1 MKQINYIFILVLCLI
16 LFLSEDARAE
26 RKSFIRDAET
36 EIYLRDLARPIF
48 KIANLDP
55 ESIKLYIVNDKS
67 LNAFVAGGQNLFIN
81 TGLIKESENP
91 LLLLGVIAHETGHI
105 SGGHLIRKIS
115 DAEDFVFK
123 TALGY
128 ILGIGSVLAG
138 APPEAATAI
147 VAGGQKLGESG
158 FLKYSR
164 QHEEEADQAAL
175 DYMHKLKISPIGLL
189 SLLEKL
195 HNDQVMKFGT
205 DINKYRL
212 THPLSKERISH
223 IKNSISQTK
232 DNYIDDDRLKN
243 LNFRHKLITA
253 KLRGFLGNAEK
264 ILKETE
270 GKNDIFNRY
279 TRAVALYRLP
289 NTAKAIDEIDALIKD
304 MPEFPYFHE
313 LKGQVLFEVGRI
325 QESISPYK
333 KALDLKKDEPLLM
346 LELAVSLIATEEKD
360 NFQKAIDLLN
370 VVVSKEDSNIFA
382 WYQLGIAYGKNG
394 ELGKS
399 YVSLAE
405 KELLLGKKKET
416 KNFLLKAKK
425 YIKEDTPFYIR
436 IQDIEASM
444 QKDG

>member
-1 MKQINYIFILVLCLI
+1 MKQINYISIILLCLT
-16 LFLSEDARAE
+16 FLIVEDANAV

-36 EIYLRDLARPIF
+36 EIYLRDLAEPIF
-48 KIANLDP
+48 KAANLSP

-67 LNAFVAGGQNLFIN
+67 LNAFVAGGQNLFVN
-81 TGLIKESENP
+81 TGLITESDDP

-105 SGGHLIRKIS
+105 AGGHLIRKIS

-175 DYMHKLKISPIGLL
+175 EYMQKLKISPIGLL
-189 SLLEKL
+189 KLLEKL
-195 HNDQVMKFGT
+195 HNDQVLKFGT

-223 IKNSISQTK
+223 IKSSISQNGDIGASDK
-232 DNYIDDDRLKN
+232 KLKS
-243 LNFRHKLITA
+243 LVFRHKLITA
-253 KLRGFLGNAEK
+253 KLRGFLGNEEK
-264 ILKETE
+264 LLKKTE
-270 GKNDIFNRY
+270 GENNVFDRY

-289 NTAKAIDEIDALIKD
+289 DTDKAIEEIDKLIKD
-304 MPEFPYFHE
+304 MPNFPYFHE

-325 QESISPYK
+325 QESIPSYK
-333 KALDLKKDEPLLM
+333 KALSLQKDQPLLM
-346 LELAVSLIATEEKD
+346 LELAVSLISTEEENNIK
-360 NFQKAIDLLN
+360 KAIELLN
-370 VVVSKEDSNIFA
+370 VVVSKEERNIFA
-382 WYQLGIAYGKNG
+382 WYQLGIAYGRNG

-399 YVSLAE
+399 YIALAE
-405 KELLLGKKKET
+405 RELLLGKKKET
-416 KNFLLKAKK
+416 KEFLSKAKK
-425 YIKEDTPFYIR
+425 YIKEDTPSYLR

-444 QKDG
+444 KKDS